1 MSTPRLAI
9 PALTFRTG
17 DGQLDERTTAT
28 YARRAASTWISV
40 FILNGTTTEGDTF
53 STAERAAVLDIWR
66 EVADLNRLLACS
78 WEPADVDAA
87 AERGIRPLA
96 VMRKLADPEAALEF
110 FVELPSSA
118 YVYSHP
124 MHTPTTLDPTLIGR
138 ARSLDCLPAGAKIS
152 KIPAGTIPQLR
163 QAAGPD
169 FDLFDGSSRQIDE
182 SFRLGATGVVST
194 PLAAVPSKFP
204 PPDTDLQADVNGWQA
219 RLDQVQGDAER
230 ARWLRQ
236 HALAA
241 DTV

>member
-1 MSTPRLAI
+1 MTAPRLAI
-9 PALTFRTG
+9 PALTIRDA
-17 DGQLDERTTAT
+17 DGGVDEHATTA
-28 YARRAASTWISV
+28 YARRAASTWLSV
-40 FILNGTTTEGDTF
+40 FILNGTTTEGASF
-53 STAERAAVLDIWR
+53 SVAERAIVLDIWG
-66 EVADLNRLLACS
+66 EITDPDRLLACC
-78 WEPADVDAA
+78 WESADIEAA
-87 AERGIRPLA
+87 VGRGLRPLM
-96 VMRKLADPEAALEF
+96 VMRKLADPDAALGLF
-110 FVELPSSA
+110 AGLPSGA

-124 MHTPTTLDPTLIGR
+124 MHTSTTLDADLINLAR
-138 ARSLDCLPAGAKIS
+138 ASGCLPAGAKIS